1 MNKVVRIIGRV
12 FMMSFVTIYIVVAYV
27 LYVPYA
33 FFRALADLEAFG
45 DFVRDTTTL
54 LLTPLKVFFKMR
66 SKSREEK
73 L

>member
-1 MNKVVRIIGRV
+1 MSKVVRIIGRG

-33 FFRALADLEAFG
+33 FFRSLVDLDEFG

>member
-1 MNKVVRIIGRV
+1 
-12 FMMSFVTIYIVVAYV
+12 MMSFVTICIVVAYV

-33 FFRALADLEAFG
+33 FFRALADLEEFG

>member
-1 MNKVVRIIGRV
+1 MSKVVRIIGRG

-33 FFRALADLEAFG
+33 FFRVLTDLEEFG

>member
-1 MNKVVRIIGRV
+1 MNKLVRIIGRG

-33 FFRALADLEAFG
+33 FFRALADLDEFG

-66 SKSREEK
+66 SKSRREK

>member
-1 MNKVVRIIGRV
+1 MSKVVRIIGRG

-27 LYVPYA
+27 LYVSYA
-33 FFRALADLEAFG
+33 FFRALADLDEFG

>member
-1 MNKVVRIIGRV
+1 MSKVVRIIGRG

-33 FFRALADLEAFG
+33 FFRALADLEEFG

>member
-1 MNKVVRIIGRV
+1 MSKVVRIIGRG

-33 FFRALADLEAFG
+33 FFRALADLEEFG
-45 DFVRDTTTL
+45 DFVRETTTL

>member
-1 MNKVVRIIGRV
+1 MSKVVRIIGRG

-33 FFRALADLEAFG
+33 FLRALVDLDEFG

-66 SKSREEK
+66 SKSREER

>member
-1 MNKVVRIIGRV
+1 MSKVVRIIERG

-33 FFRALADLEAFG
+33 FFRALADLDEFG

>member
-1 MNKVVRIIGRV
+1 MSKVVRIIGRG

-33 FFRALADLEAFG
+33 FFRALVDLDEFG

>member
-1 MNKVVRIIGRV
+1 
-12 FMMSFVTIYIVVAYV
+12 MMSFVTIYIVVAYV

-33 FFRALADLEAFG
+33 FFRALADLDEFG
-45 DFVRDTTTL
+45 DFVKDTTTL

>member
-1 MNKVVRIIGRV
+1 MNKLVRIIGRG

-33 FFRALADLEAFG
+33 FFRALADLDEFG
-45 DFVRDTTTL
+45 DFVKNTTTL

>member
-1 MNKVVRIIGRV
+1 
-12 FMMSFVTIYIVVAYV
+12 MMAFVTIYIVVAYI

-33 FFRALADLEAFG
+33 LFRAMADLEEFG
-45 DFVRDTTTL
+45 DFVRYTTTL

>member
-1 MNKVVRIIGRV
+1 MSKVVRIIGRG

-33 FFRALADLEAFG
+33 FFRALVDLDEFG

-66 SKSREEK
+66 SKSREGK

>member
-1 MNKVVRIIGRV
+1 MNKVMRIIGRG

-33 FFRALADLEAFG
+33 FFRALADLDEFG

>member
-33 FFRALADLEAFG
+33 FFRALADLEEFG

-54 LLTPLKVFFKMR
+54 LLTPLKIFFKMR

>member
-1 MNKVVRIIGRV
+1 MSKVVRIIGRG

-33 FFRALADLEAFG
+33 LFRALADLEEFG

>member
-1 MNKVVRIIGRV
+1 MSKVVRIIGRG

-33 FFRALADLEAFG
+33 FFRALADLDEFG
-45 DFVRDTTTL
+45 DFVRNTTTL

>member
-1 MNKVVRIIGRV
+1 MRIIGRG

-33 FFRALADLEAFG
+33 FFRALADLDEFG

-54 LLTPLKVFFKMR
+54 LLTPLKVFFKMC

>member
-33 FFRALADLEAFG
+33 FFRALADLEEFG

-66 SKSREEK
+66 SKSRGEK

>member
-33 FFRALADLEAFG
+33 FFRALADLEEFG

-54 LLTPLKVFFKMR
+54 L
-66 SKSREEK
+66 
-73 L
+73 

>member
-1 MNKVVRIIGRV
+1 MNKVVRIIGRG

-33 FFRALADLEAFG
+33 FFRALADLEEFG

>member
-1 MNKVVRIIGRV
+1 MRIIGRG

-33 FFRALADLEAFG
+33 FFCSLADLEAFG

>member
-1 MNKVVRIIGRV
+1 
-12 FMMSFVTIYIVVAYV
+12 MMSFVTIYIVVAYV

-33 FFRALADLEAFG
+33 FFRALADLEEFG
-45 DFVRDTTTL
+45 DFVRDTTNL

>member
-1 MNKVVRIIGRV
+1 MSKVVRIIGRG

-33 FFRALADLEAFG
+33 FFRVLADLDEFG
-45 DFVRDTTTL
+45 DFVKNTTTL

>member
-1 MNKVVRIIGRV
+1 MSKVVRIIGRG

-33 FFRALADLEAFG
+33 FFRALVDLDEFG
-45 DFVRDTTTL
+45 DFVRGTTTL

>member
-1 MNKVVRIIGRV
+1 
-12 FMMSFVTIYIVVAYV
+12 MMSFVTIYIVVAYV

-33 FFRALADLEAFG
+33 FFRALADLEEFG

>member
-1 MNKVVRIIGRV
+1 
-12 FMMSFVTIYIVVAYV
+12 MMAFVAIYIVVAYV

-33 FFRALADLEAFG
+33 LFRAMVDLDEFG
-45 DFVRDTTTL
+45 DFVKYTTTL

>member
-1 MNKVVRIIGRV
+1 MSKVVRIIERG

-33 FFRALADLEAFG
+33 FFRALADLEEFG
-45 DFVRDTTTL
+45 DFVRDTTNL

>member
-1 MNKVVRIIGRV
+1 
-12 FMMSFVTIYIVVAYV
+12 MMSFVTIYIVVAYV

-33 FFRALADLEAFG
+33 FFRALVDLDEFG

-66 SKSREEK
+66 SKSREGK

>member
-1 MNKVVRIIGRV
+1 MSKVVRIIGRG

-33 FFRALADLEAFG
+33 FFRALADLDEFG

>member
-1 MNKVVRIIGRV
+1 MSKVVRIIGRG

-33 FFRALADLEAFG
+33 FFRALVDLDEFG

-66 SKSREEK
+66 SKSREER

>member
-1 MNKVVRIIGRV
+1 
-12 FMMSFVTIYIVVAYV
+12 MMSFVTIYIVVAYV

-33 FFRALADLEAFG
+33 FFRALADLDEFG

>member
-1 MNKVVRIIGRV
+1 
-12 FMMSFVTIYIVVAYV
+12 MMSFVTIYIVVAYV

-33 FFRALADLEAFG
+33 LFRALADLEAFG
-45 DFVRDTTTL
+45 DFVKYTTTL

>member
-1 MNKVVRIIGRV
+1 MNKLVRIIGRG

-33 FFRALADLEAFG
+33 FFRALADLDEFG
-45 DFVRDTTTL
+45 DFVKYTTTL
-54 LLTPLKVFFKMR
+54 LLTPLKVFFKMH

>member
-1 MNKVVRIIGRV
+1 MSKVVRIIGRG

-33 FFRALADLEAFG
+33 FFRALADLEEFG

-54 LLTPLKVFFKMR
+54 LLTPLKVFFKIR

>member
-1 MNKVVRIIGRV
+1 MSKVVRIIGRG
-12 FMMSFVTIYIVVAYV
+12 FTMSFVTIYIVVAYV

-33 FFRALADLEAFG
+33 FFRALADLEEFG

>member
-1 MNKVVRIIGRV
+1 MSKVMRIIGRG

-27 LYVPYA
+27 MYVPYA
-33 FFRALADLEAFG
+33 FFRALADLDEFG
-45 DFVRDTTTL
+45 DFVKNTTTL

>member
-1 MNKVVRIIGRV
+1 MSKVVRIIGRG

-33 FFRALADLEAFG
+33 FFRAMADLDEFG

-54 LLTPLKVFFKMR
+54 LLTPLKVFFKVR